1 MNYENLDK
9 KYGHILKKNNI
20 WVSDDND
27 VAISVPYRSK
37 HSKVMTL
44 IVQIAH
50 FSVQLEVYQD
60 SQDWFDQFIK

>member
-1 MNYENLDK
+1 MNYEYLEK

-37 HSKVMTL
+37 NSKVMTL

-50 FSVQLEVYQD
+50 FSVQL
-60 SQDWFDQFIK
+60 